1 MPASHQRLRILPPL
15 SPNGGQPLLS
25 LLTLLFHD
33 PSNLIGSIAYRHRR
47 VTVSHPSANRILKP
61 PRMTQILKPLSTSWI
76 GRRIEIRLGHHR
88 IRAQHRCRNRCVH
101 RTVEIPNAAS
111 LTTVANQLQPCIMQT
126 LE

>member
-25 LLTLLFHD
+25 LLTLPFHD
-33 PSNLIGSIAYRHRR
+33 PSNLIGSIAYRYGR
-47 VTVSHPSANRILKP
+47 VTVSHPSANRILRL

-88 IRAQHRCRNRCVH
+88 IRAQHRYRNRCVH
-101 RTVEIPNAAS
+101 RTVEIPNAAL
-111 LTTVANQLQPCIMQT
+111 LTTVADQPQPCTMQT